1 MAGIGLGRGVASG
14 PIGGSNEGGVL
25 GGHPVSSGL
34 GGASALGGGLG
45 GPLGPTGHG
54 GLGNP
59 APGGPNGLGGSGLGG
74 LGGSALGGSAL
85 GGSGLGAGG
94 LSGNGLGGNGLGG
107 GALSGSGASG
117 GALGG
122 TPGLGTAGG
131 SGAPAVSVAPRK
143 LAGRRRRE
151 TVAVLIFS
159 GAPIF
164 ESSIP
169 LSVFGV
175 DRQDAGVPRYRLLVC
190 AGEDGPLTTT
200 GGVTLTAPFG
210 LEALARAGT
219 IVVPAW
225 RSISQ
230 PPPVEAIA
238 ALRKAHHEGARI
250 IGLCTGAF
258 VLAAAGLLDGRPA
271 TTHWM
276 YAPTLAKRYPRVHV
290 DPRELFVDDGDVL
303 TSAGT
308 AAGIDLCLHVVRS
321 DHGAEAANALARRL
335 VVPNRRSG
343 GGQAQYIDQSL
354 PEEIGNDPL
363 AEVVTWALENLNQQF
378 DVEVLAARAYMSRR
392 TFDRRF
398 RTLTG
403 SAPLQWLITQ
413 RVLQAQRL
421 LETSELSVDDVAR
434 RCGFRSPVALRG
446 HFRRQ
451 LGVSPAA
458 YRTSYRARRPG
469 PGPVVGVPA
478 QGGSAERGGDR
489 AAERATGTTGGPGA
503 PAVGAGFGG
512 GTGVGGATGVGVS
525 GAVGVAGTPGGTAA
539 PAGGFTAV
547 GGAAASGGALGGS
560 VGGGVGGAGGGSAGP
575 GAAAPGTPGSPVGAT
590 GPLAA
595 GGAGAAGKGAGKS
608 AGKGYGG
615 LPPGHGA
622 ADSGAVQGP
631 AGTGAPRGTGRPG
644 VNGSAATGRGLPP
657 GALPPPGKN
666 RIRPLVPPQPGPATR
681 RGPAGPPRPVE
692 HAVAED
698 GHSQPS
704 ARGTG
709 GGHRTERP
717 AVDRSAADR
726 SAVDRSKVDRSATD
740 RLAAERAAAERS
752 GRAVPGGRAAGV
764 TGASGG
770 PGPADGGTR
779 PTAGRGTADHA
790 DRPGL
795 SGSQRPA
802 ARGAGYGLP
811 NPAARPGGAFTG
823 ETAPGGSE
831 QRRAQP
837 SAGTPSR
844 RDLTDAMEAMDAMDA
859 VDTGADSAAE

>member
-1 MAGIGLGRGVASG
+1 MAGLTDQVSRDSDTSAGASATPDAVGRTVTRAPLGRPSFGASQGLPGQTGFGGASLTAGQSAMGSSGQPFQTLAHATVSAHGASAASG
-14 PIGGSNEGGVL
+14 SAVL
-25 GGHPVSSGL
+25 GGPSGVTPA
-34 GGASALGGGLG
+34 GPPATGTATA
-45 GPLGPTGHG
+45 GPLTSSP
-54 GLGNP
+54 
-59 APGGPNGLGGSGLGG
+59 
-74 LGGSALGGSAL
+74 
-85 GGSGLGAGG
+85 
-94 LSGNGLGGNGLGG
+94 
-107 GALSGSGASG
+107 
-117 GALGG
+117 
-122 TPGLGTAGG
+122 
-131 SGAPAVSVAPRK
+131 PRK
-143 LAGRRRRE
+143 LSGRRRRE
-151 TVAVLIFS
+151 TVAVLIFG

-190 AGEDGPLTTT
+190 AGEEGPLATT
-200 GGVTLTAPFG
+200 GGLTLTAPYG

-335 VVPNRRSG
+335 VVPSRRSG

-469 PGPVVGVPA
+469 PQGPGQAPGTSERFA
-478 QGGSAERGGDR
+478 GGSGGPQSGQAGHSGLPGQGAGQSGPYGHPGHAHP
-489 AAERATGTTGGPGA
+489 AAGAAAAGAGHAPGAGAPGHSGHGTALPSGPGA
-503 PAVGAGFGG
+503 PGGVPHQGQHARQPYQNHAGQ
-512 GTGVGGATGVGVS
+512 
-525 GAVGVAGTPGGTAA
+525 
-539 PAGGFTAV
+539 PAGGRN
-547 GGAAASGGALGGS
+547 GGRAL
-560 VGGGVGGAGGGSAGP
+560 VPAQAGP
-575 GAAAPGTPGSPVGAT
+575 GSPRPPRTVEHAPAEDGQPQPGARGQGQGHRAGRASAERAATIDPPWT
-590 GPLAA
+590 GP
-595 GGAGAAGKGAGKS
+595 
-608 AGKGYGG
+608 
-615 LPPGHGA
+615 
-622 ADSGAVQGP
+622 GP
-631 AGTGAPRGTGRPG
+631 TGAPRT
-644 VNGSAATGRGLPP
+644 APP
-657 GALPPPGKN
+657 
-666 RIRPLVPPQPGPATR
+666 
-681 RGPAGPPRPVE
+681 GPPR
-692 HAVAED
+692 
-698 GHSQPS
+698 
-704 ARGTG
+704 TG
-709 GGHRTERP
+709 P
-717 AVDRSAADR
+717 
-726 SAVDRSKVDRSATD
+726 
-740 RLAAERAAAERS
+740 
-752 GRAVPGGRAAGV
+752 
-764 TGASGG
+764 
-770 PGPADGGTR
+770 
-779 PTAGRGTADHA
+779 
-790 DRPGL
+790 
-795 SGSQRPA
+795 RPA
-802 ARGAGYGLP
+802 AAAP
-811 NPAARPGGAFTG
+811 STPARIRTVTDPPGPGTRRPGTRRTTAWPRAVRPRTAGPRTG
-823 ETAPGGSE
+823 PRT
-831 QRRAQP
+831 
-837 SAGTPSR
+837 TSR
-844 RDLTDAMEAMDAMDA
+844 RRTAFPRRPRPRTT
-859 VDTGADSAAE
+859 VWAAPRPVRALRCPRRGIAP

>member
-1 MAGIGLGRGVASG
+1 MSRVSRSDAGPESGQAPAGSASRPTRSTGTSAIAATTRTSGTPSTSG
-14 PIGGSNEGGVL
+14 PAPYSPYPAGPSAPGHAPAEHGGQQYGSQQYGGPQHGGAAHGGLTHGGTSLGGTPHSNPAPYGAPPVQ
-25 GGHPVSSGL
+25 GGHPNPLGQPGGRGLVSPAQAYGGPAPSYGGEYPGHPGYPGSPAHSGAPGYPGHPTYHSGPATPGL
-34 GGASALGGGLG
+34 NGSGTGTGPLGGGLALG
-45 GPLGPTGHG
+45 TAPGHGPLGHG
-54 GLGNP
+54 GP
-59 APGGPNGLGGSGLGG
+59 
-74 LGGSALGGSAL
+74 GGSASPGSPSAL
-85 GGSGLGAGG
+85 G
-94 LSGNGLGGNGLGG
+94 
-107 GALSGSGASG
+107 
-117 GALGG
+117 
-122 TPGLGTAGG
+122 
-131 SGAPAVSVAPRK
+131 APRK
-143 LAGRRRRE
+143 LSGRRRRE
-151 TVAVLIFS
+151 TVAVLIFG

-190 AGEDGPLTTT
+190 AGEEGPLATT
-200 GGVTLTAPFG
+200 GGLTLSAPYG

-230 PPPVEAIA
+230 PPPVEAIT

-335 VVPNRRSG
+335 VVPSRRSG

-469 PGPVVGVPA
+469 QQAPAPAGAHGADLRLPGA
-478 QGGSAERGGDR
+478 LQHAAAAAASAG
-489 AAERATGTTGGPGA
+489 GGPFGGTAHGGA
-503 PAVGAGFGG
+503 PAHPF
-512 GTGVGGATGVGVS
+512 
-525 GAVGVAGTPGGTAA
+525 P
-539 PAGGFTAV
+539 
-547 GGAAASGGALGGS
+547 
-560 VGGGVGGAGGGSAGP
+560 AGP
-575 GAAAPGTPGSPVGAT
+575 GAQAPVGQPGQHGQPVPHGQSGGYGAGQAGAPVGQGFHGRT
-590 GPLAA
+590 GQPYPHQQAAQQSHPGQQGAARGPLR
-595 GGAGAAGKGAGKS
+595 S
-608 AGKGYGG
+608 
-615 LPPGHGA
+615 
-622 ADSGAVQGP
+622 
-631 AGTGAPRGTGRPG
+631 
-644 VNGSAATGRGLPP
+644 
-657 GALPPPGKN
+657 
-666 RIRPLVPPQPGPATR
+666 PLVPPQ
-681 RGPAGPPRPVE
+681 AGPGAGRPSRTAE
-692 HAVAED
+692 HAAAED
-698 GHSQPS
+698 GHPQPG
-704 ARGTG
+704 ARGQG
-709 GGHRTERP
+709 QGH
-717 AVDRSAADR
+717 R
-726 SAVDRSKVDRSATD
+726 SAVDRPGDEPG
-740 RLAAERAAAERS
+740 AAGRAHGAPTGRVPSAAA
-752 GRAVPGGRAAGV
+752 GQPAAGAGDLRGRQARAPQV
-764 TGASGG
+764 RTPAG
-770 PGPADGGTR
+770 PAGTRTAPADGGR
-779 PTAGRGTADHA
+779 SAREG
-790 DRPGL
+790 RPGRDGHPVRTGREDEHPEGHGTHAGAEEHRAETATAAPR
-795 SGSQRPA
+795 SAPPVPA
-802 ARGAGYGLP
+802 ARD
-811 NPAARPGGAFTG
+811 
-823 ETAPGGSE
+823 
-831 QRRAQP
+831 RAV
-837 SAGTPSR
+837 G
-844 RDLTDAMEAMDAMDA
+844 
-859 VDTGADSAAE
+859 